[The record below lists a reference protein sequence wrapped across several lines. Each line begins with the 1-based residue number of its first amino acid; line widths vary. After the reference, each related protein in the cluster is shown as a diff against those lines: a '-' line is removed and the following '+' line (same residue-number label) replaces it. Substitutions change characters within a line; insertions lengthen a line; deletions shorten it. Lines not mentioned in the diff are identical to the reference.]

1 MKDSGVGFS
10 NTKIISIKPS
20 IPLSITPQSHPFLP
34 NRLPWILLDH
44 WNPMR
49 FTWINGAMDLMRLE
63 QEDRGTGWDAD
74 EGTFTM
80 LSIEFLLC

>member
-1 MKDSGVGFS
+1 
-10 NTKIISIKPS
+10 
-20 IPLSITPQSHPFLP
+20 
-34 NRLPWILLDH
+34 
-44 WNPMR
+44 MR